1 MFNENQRREFSAVD
15 INRLKSKIW
24 IHDLKINTGL
34 KTTYEIWNKFDHKS
48 SFSTWNNYEN
58 GISSPTFRKGIDRVA
73 MMEELFPGSDRVF
86 NCLSWE
92 VLKLK
97 NFSEVELKGAI
108 GKLDA
113 PISELI
119 LNGSVFDPA
128 KIGGH
133 PIDFSEFCDELKVF
147 PDFTTL
153 RGIILLLGLAKNFQS
168 DEMWNGICSV
178 YSSMIE
184 EFLFHQTLPFY
195 PEIFEI
201 VDNFALRRERLVVN
215 QKPTPIYTSWESHL
229 PAYKEKLIQYYS
241 TSLKLSDS
249 LYGRFPD
256 AGAEDDV
263 KALATLLV
271 EIVWQCGWSTT
282 HNVSELWW
290 PLLDRFKMLIQ
301 EIDEYNKLTDT
312 EFFDFFARGFD
323 SLFQKN
329 EEEPLTISSH
339 TPPFPSILEP
349 LKISEDARRA
359 GYSDNIEIFAPYINP
374 GPSKN

>member
-1 MFNENQRREFSAVD
+1 MVRFDE
-15 INRLKSKIW
+15 
-24 IHDLKINTGL
+24 T
-34 KTTYEIWNKFDHKS
+34 EIPQSCWNKPNKCH
-48 SFSTWNNYEN
+48 STSHLY
-58 GISSPTFRKGIDRVA
+58 
-73 MMEELFPGSDRVF
+73 L
-86 NCLSWE
+86 LSIRDTVIYGGLIQIKHTSLRE
-92 VLKLK
+92 Y
-97 NFSEVELKGAI
+97 SAG
-108 GKLDA
+108 GK
-113 PISELI
+113 P
-119 LNGSVFDPA
+119 
-128 KIGGH
+128 
-133 PIDFSEFCDELKVF
+133 
-147 PDFTTL
+147 
-153 RGIILLLGLAKNFQS
+153 
-168 DEMWNGICSV
+168 
-178 YSSMIE
+178 
-184 EFLFHQTLPFY
+184 
-195 PEIFEI
+195 
-201 VDNFALRRERLVVN
+201 
-215 QKPTPIYTSWESHL
+215 KPTPIFTSWESHL

-323 SLFQKN
+323 NLFQKN